1 MSGQSSKNEGPGS
14 AAFGRLRHPHSGSSN
29 GRVVPAAYPPPVDS
43 QKEFVKRGLDSEDEL
58 IEVGVAI
65 VGGGTA
71 GLACANRLLQLL
83 GDDPET
89 MERLGEVPVAV
100 IEKAKTCGGHNLS
113 GAVMRPGPLQELFPE
128 LTREQWRQEG
138 FAFGEVKKESVY
150 VLPSAKT
157 KIRIPPPPPQHNH
170 GNEVIS
176 VSALARYQQRV
187 AEEAGAYI
195 LTETAATQLI
205 VEDGRVVGVR
215 SGDKGRGKDGEPLS
229 NFEPGT
235 DIKAQATVLAEGCW
249 GHITGAA
256 IKEFDL
262 AAGREPQVWELGVK
276 EVWKVTKP
284 LDRVIHTLAGWPLK
298 ISAKYGQIGGSWIY
312 PMKNEKTGEDLV
324 SIGFI
329 IDLDYADATTS
340 AHDLL
345 QEIKTHP
352 LFKGILE
359 GGERVAW
366 GAKALPAGGYWAM
379 PKLSMPGAL
388 LVGDAAGIMNLASL
402 KGVHYAIKSG
412 MLAAESI
419 YAALKRGDSSLESY
433 EQVVEDSII
442 GKDLWEQRNT
452 RQPFQKG
459 LIRGGPLVNL
469 MIATKGRFPGGRWA
483 LHRNDAKPMF
493 IGKTKD
499 SYPKPDGKYTFD
511 KLSSVFITGN
521 ATRDDAPNH
530 IRVQKHVPREVAETW
545 RWMCPAGV
553 YEIPEDGE
561 GGNESGVVDV
571 IVNYTNCVQCGAI
584 TAKGGRLTT
593 PEGGDG
599 PLYQIL

>member
-1 MSGQSSKNEGPGS
+1 MSSRNGS
-14 AAFGRLRHPHSGSSN
+14 VAPAAF
-29 GRVVPAAYPPPVDS
+29 PPPVDS
-43 QKEFVKRGLDSEDEL
+43 RREFIKRGLDPEDEL

-71 GLACANRLLQLL
+71 GLAAANRLLQLL
-83 GDDPET
+83 AEDPET

-100 IEKAKTCGGHNLS
+100 IEKAKSCGGHNLS

-128 LTREQWRQEG
+128 LTREDWRNEG
-138 FAFGEVKKESVY
+138 FAFGEVTKEAVY
-150 VLPSAKT
+150 LTPTART
-157 KIRIPPPPPQHNH
+157 ALRIPTPPNFKNH

-176 VSALARYQQRV
+176 VSAMARFQQRR
-187 AEEAGAYI
+187 AEEGGAYI

-205 VEDGRVVGVR
+205 VEDGRVVGAR

-249 GHITGAA
+249 GHLTGAA
-256 IKEFDL
+256 IREFDL

-276 EVWKVTKP
+276 EVWKVPKP
-284 LDRVIHTLAGWPLK
+284 LNRLIHTMGPWPLK
-298 ISAKYGQIGGSWIY
+298 LSSKYGQIGGTWLY
-312 PMKNEKTGEDLV
+312 PMKDQKTGADLV
-324 SIGFI
+324 SIGFVV
-329 IDLDYADATTS
+329 DLEYCDATTS

-345 QEIKTHP
+345 QLFKLHP
-352 LFKGILE
+352 LVRGILE
-359 GGERVAW
+359 GGERIAW
-366 GAKALPAGGYWAM
+366 GAKALPGGGYWSM
-379 PKLSMPGAL
+379 PRLSMPGAV
-388 LVGDAAGIMNLASL
+388 LVGDAGGMVDTAAL
-402 KGVHYAIKSG
+402 KGVHHSLMSG
-412 MLAAESI
+412 KLAAESI
-419 YAALKRGDSSLESY
+419 YAALVRGESSFQSY
-433 EQVVEDSII
+433 EQAIEDSQV
-442 GKDLWEQRNT
+442 GKELYEVRNA

-459 LIRGGPLVNL
+459 FIKGAPLVGM
-469 MIATKGRFPGGRWA
+469 MIATKGRFPGGRWSW
-483 LHRNDAKPMF
+483 HRDDTTPMML
-493 IGKTKD
+493 GNTKD
-499 SYPKPDGKYTFD
+499 AYPKPDGKYTFD

-530 IRVQKHVPREVAETW
+530 IRVRKHVPREIAETW

-553 YEIPEDGE
+553 YELPDDAPEHGD
-561 GGNESGVVDV
+561 VDV

>member
-1 MSGQSSKNEGPGS
+1 MSSHNGS
-14 AAFGRLRHPHSGSSN
+14 RN
-29 GRVVPAAYPPPVDS
+29 GRVAPAAYPPPVDVR
-43 QKEFVKRGLDSEDEL
+43 KEFVKRALDPEDEL

-100 IEKAKTCGGHNLS
+100 VEKAKTCGGHNLS
-113 GAVMRPGPLQELFPE
+113 GAVMRPGPLKELFPD

-138 FAFGEVKKESVY
+138 FAFGEVVKEAVY
-150 VLPSAKT
+150 ATPTSKLA
-157 KIRIPPPPPQHNH
+157 IRIPTPPPFKNH
-170 GNEVIS
+170 GNEVVS
-176 VSALARYQQRV
+176 VSALARYQQQQ

-205 VEDGRVVGVR
+205 VEDGCVVGVR
-215 SGDKGRGKDGEPLS
+215 SGDKGRGKDGEELG

-249 GHITGAA
+249 GHLTGTA

-276 EVWKVTKP
+276 EVWRVPKP
-284 LDRVIHTLAGWPLK
+284 LDRVIHTMGPWPLK
-298 ISAKYGQIGGSWIY
+298 LAPKYGQVGGTWIY
-312 PMKNEKTGEDLV
+312 PMTTAKGEHLI
-324 SIGFI
+324 SIGFVVE
-329 IDLDYADATTS
+329 LEYADATTS

-345 QEIKTHP
+345 QTFKTHS
-352 LFKGILE
+352 LVRGILE
-359 GGERVAW
+359 GGERIAW
-366 GAKALPAGGYWAM
+366 GAKALPGGGYWSM
-379 PKLSMPGAL
+379 PKLTMPGAL
-388 LVGDAAGIMNLASL
+388 LVGDSGGMVDTMAL
-402 KGVHYAIKSG
+402 KGVHHCVKSG

-419 YAALKRGDSSLESY
+419 YAALRRGSSDLSDY
-433 EQVVEDSII
+433 EQVIEHSSVGRE
-442 GKDLWEQRNT
+442 LWAVRNA
-452 RQPFQKG
+452 RQPLQKG
-459 LIRGGPLVNL
+459 LIFGAPLSG
-469 MIATKGRFPGGRWA
+469 IQQITKGKLPGRADW
-483 LHRNDAKPMF
+483 HRNDAKPMF
-493 IGKTKD
+493 IGDTKD
-499 SYPKPDGKYTFD
+499 VYPKPDGKYTFD

-530 IRVQKHVPREVAETW
+530 IRVQKRVPREVAETW

-553 YEIPEDGE
+553 YEIPEDAPE
-561 GGNESGVVDV
+561 HGVVDV

-584 TAKGGRLTT
+584 TAKGGRLTA

>member
-1 MSGQSSKNEGPGS
+1 MSSHNGS
-14 AAFGRLRHPHSGSSN
+14 GNGKVAPAAF
-29 GRVVPAAYPPPVDS
+29 PPPVDP
-43 QKEFVKRGLDSEDEL
+43 QKEFVKHGLDAEDEL

-83 GDDPET
+83 GDDAET

-100 IEKAKTCGGHNLS
+100 VEKAKTCGGHNLS
-113 GAVMRPGPLQELFPE
+113 GAVMRPGPLLELFPDM
-128 LTREQWRQEG
+128 TREDWRKEG
-138 FAFGEVKKESVY
+138 FAFGEVKKEAVY
-150 VLPSAKT
+150 LTPTPKLSLRVPT
-157 KIRIPPPPPQHNH
+157 PPPFKNH
-170 GNEVIS
+170 GNEVVS
-176 VSALARYQQRV
+176 VSALARFQQAQ
-187 AEEAGAYI
+187 AEEAGAYV
-195 LTETAATQLI
+195 LTETSATQLV

-215 SGDKGRGKDGEPLS
+215 SGDKGRGKDGQELG

-249 GHITGAA
+249 GHLTGAA
-256 IKEFDL
+256 IREFDL
-262 AAGREPQVWELGVK
+262 AEGREPQVWELGVK
-276 EVWKVTKP
+276 EVWKVPKP
-284 LDRVIHTLAGWPLK
+284 LDRLIHTLGPWPLK
-298 ISAKYGQIGGSWIY
+298 IPTKYGQIGGTWIY

-324 SIGFI
+324 SIGFVVE
-329 IDLDYADATTS
+329 LEYADATTS

-345 QEIKTHP
+345 QTFKTHS
-352 LFKGILE
+352 LVRKILE

-366 GAKALPAGGYWAM
+366 GAKALPGGGYWSM
-379 PKLSMPGAL
+379 PKLSMPGAV
-388 LVGDAAGIMNLASL
+388 LVGDAGGMVDTMAL
-402 KGVHYAIKSG
+402 KGVHHCIKSG
-412 MLAAESI
+412 KLAAESI
-419 YAALKRGDSSLESY
+419 YAALKRASHDFSDYEEVIDQSSVGREM
-433 EQVVEDSII
+433 
-442 GKDLWEQRNT
+442 WEVRNA
-452 RQPFQKG
+452 RQPLQKG
-459 LIRGGPLVNL
+459 LLLGGPLSG
-469 MIATKGRFPGGRWA
+469 IQQITKGKLPGRAAW
-483 LHRNDAKPMF
+483 HRQDAKPMF
-493 IGKTKD
+493 VGNTKD
-499 SYPKPDGKYTFD
+499 RYVKPDGKYTFD

-553 YEIPEDGE
+553 YEIPDDAPEHGP
-561 GGNESGVVDV
+561 VDV